1 MLKAIELLKELG
13 ATSGES
19 AKSPTVKIQMLV
31 DYIAEHN
38 DGTENDEQSYEQ
50 VIFAAKKNI
59 AQTIINSREGLNKAD
74 NEGVRDDVNVSMFL
88 IAPETV
94 IKNMTE
100 QKLAE
105 ISAAA
110 GQQVKN
116 SNLIDDA
123 RENQA
128 ILEKQ
133 QKYTRA
139 LNLLRGKDLTYLS
152 FEDVHSGVMNDMINL
167 SGYLQEFESD
177 QPIVDAFKTAN
188 KKGFLERIFRRTSRE
203 YNNFKRTFEQR
214 TQGNA
219 SREELDDAA
228 KAYLRRKLP
237 GYNGR
242 GLPNLEEIGRLSRRE
257 RNRALLCY
265 KTLLASKTSREYEG
279 KLGELLNG
287 ANRNIAAA
295 GMTETFERMRIENSV
310 IMPIENQIENNQPDV
325 NKGQAKFQQNLAND
339 IKEASPQINTD
350 ELNKSDNDLS
360 LSSDDEPSIID
371 A

>member
-31 DYIAEHN
+31 DYIAEHH
-38 DGTENDEQSYEQ
+38 DGTENDNRSLEE

-59 AQTIINSREGLNKAD
+59 AQTIINSGEGIKVSENEDGRD
-74 NEGVRDDVNVSMFL
+74 NVKLSMFL

-94 IKNMTE
+94 VKNMTE
-100 QKLAE
+100 QKLEE
-105 ISAAA
+105 ISAA
-110 GQQVKN
+110 GQQVKS

-133 QKYTRA
+133 QKYTSA

-188 KKGFLERIFRRTSRE
+188 KKGFLERLFKRTSRE

-214 TQGNA
+214 TQGDA

-242 GLPNLEEIGRLSRRE
+242 DLPNLEDIGRLSRRE

-265 KTLLASKTSREYEG
+265 KTLLASKASREYEG

-287 ANRNIAAA
+287 ANSNIAAA

-339 IKEASPQINTD
+339 IKEGSPQINTD
-350 ELNKSDNDLS
+350 ESSKSDNDLS
-360 LSSDDEPSIID
+360 ISSDDEPSIID
-371 A
+371 AR